1 MNLIP
6 IFQPSVPES
15 VVQRVAATLRA
26 GWLSEGKHVREFEDA
41 FARKFSL
48 PDALALNNGTAALH
62 LAVLGAGVGTG
73 DEVIIPAQT
82 FVATATAILMAGGTP
97 VFADIQHGGPN
108 IDPADVERR
117 ITPRTKA
124 IIVVHYGGYP
134 CDMDEINA
142 VAQKHGLKVIED
154 AAHALGASYRGRP
167 VGALGDFAIF
177 SFQAIK
183 QLTTGDGG
191 MLVCREAEAHQTA
204 YRRRWFGIDR
214 ANRKPSPLGQPE
226 WDITE
231 LGYKYHMNDVAAAMG
246 LAQLEVFDAA
256 QARRQMLNQLY
267 RRELAKVPGLTLLVE
282 QADRVSGCWLFT
294 IRVERRLEFIK
305 ALKSHGVDCAVW
317 HQRIDHN
324 SIFGGERP
332 DLPNQAR
339 FNEEQASIPCRD
351 TLTDAEAK
359 AVLKAVQV
367 GW

>member
-1 MNLIP
+1 MNIIP

-26 GWLSEGKHVREFEDA
+26 GWLSEGKHVREFEET
-41 FARKFSL
+41 FARQFRL
-48 PDALALNNGTAALH
+48 PQALALNNGTAALH
-62 LAVLGAGVGTG
+62 LAVLGAGVGPG

-82 FVATATAILMAGGTP
+82 FVATGTAVLMAGGTP
-97 VFADIQHGGPN
+97 VFADIQPGGPN
-108 IDPADVERR
+108 IDPADVVQRV
-117 ITPRTKA
+117 TPRTKA

-142 VAQKHGLKVIED
+142 VARQHGLIVIED
-154 AAHALGASYRGRP
+154 AAHALGASYRGKP

-191 MLVCREAEAHQTA
+191 MLVCRDAAAHQTA

-214 ANRKPSPLGQPE
+214 ANRKPSALGQPE

-246 LAQLEVFDAA
+246 LAQLEIFAAA
-256 QARRQMLNQLY
+256 QERRQALNRLY
-267 RRELAKVPGLTLLVE
+267 RTALANVPGLALLE
-282 QADRVSGCWLFT
+282 EKTDRVSGGWLFT
-294 IRVERRLEFIK
+294 VRVQRRLEFIQ
-305 ALKSHGVDCAVW
+305 ALKSRGVDCAVW
-317 HQRIDHN
+317 HQRIDRN
-324 SIFGGERP
+324 TLFGGERP

-339 FNEEQASIPCRD
+339 FNDEQASIPCRD
-351 TLTDAEAK
+351 TLTDAEAQT
-359 AVLKAVQV
+359 VLSAVQV